1 MSLNLKYFLLEE
13 IRDRYSPVS
22 RFILVTPIRME
33 SLFSLK
39 HKLVFLRLPV
49 SIYKNF
55 KIGF

>member
-39 HKLVFLRLPV
+39 YKLVFLRLPV